1 MEKIQINP
9 SRLQWC
15 CNTLD
20 IDIDYLSK
28 HIRIAKQTLELAMQ
42 NQAVLS
48 VTQLTKIANFFKRN
62 LLFFI
67 DPSEIQEDK
76 IYSIA
81 FRTIN
86 NQEPIHSP
94 KLRAF
99 IERIEKQ
106 RQVYIELL
114 EDINEEVKQDWK
126 SKLEFNTND
135 IKQISANIRTWLNLP
150 IKYDFDILRQAV
162 ESKGIMVFVSN
173 GYNGK
178 WQIEKNEHVRG
189 FSLYYNILPIIVIQK
204 QVSLGAQAF
213 TLMHELAHLLLH
225 KESAIDNEESFYNYQ
240 GKEKEANEFAG
251 NLLIPDNF
259 LNQIDVDSLI
269 NLEITQYDEYLKK
282 FKQNWCVSGEA
293 ILVRLLINNK
303 ISNKYYRSYKNYKKD
318 QVEKMK
324 QVQTGPIP
332 RNYRYREPI
341 KIFGRPFVYTVFDAL
356 HNKHIT
362 LAKASTYLDNL
373 KISDIRKLEKYV

>member
-20 IDIDYLSK
+20 IDIDYLSI
-28 HIRIAKQTLELAMQ
+28 HIKIAKQTLEQAMQ

-48 VTQLTKIANFFKRN
+48 VKQLEKIANFFKRN

-67 DPSEIQEDK
+67 DPSEIQENK
-76 IYSIA
+76 IYSIQ

-106 RQVYIELL
+106 RQVYLDLL
-114 EDINEEVKQDWK
+114 EDINEPVKDSWK
-126 SKLEFNTND
+126 NKLEFNTND
-135 IKQISANIRTWLNLP
+135 IKLISANIRQWLNLP
-150 IKYDFDILRQAV
+150 INYKFDDVRQAV
-162 ESKGIMVFVSN
+162 ESKGIMVFISN

-189 FSLYYNILPIIVIQK
+189 FSLFYDILPIIVIRK
-204 QVSLGAQAF
+204 QVSVGAQAF

-225 KESAIDNEESFYNYQ
+225 KESAIDNEENFYSYQ

-259 LNQIDVDSLI
+259 LNQIDVCTLI
-269 NLEITQYDEYLKK
+269 NLDITQYDEYLKK
-282 FKQNWCVSGEA
+282 FKQSWCVSGEA

-303 ISNKYYRSYKNYKKD
+303 ISNKYYQSYKNYKKD
-318 QVEKMK
+318 QLEKMK
-324 QVQTGPIP
+324 KVQTGPIP
-332 RNYRYREPI
+332 RSYRYREPI
-341 KIFGRPFVYTVFDAL
+341 KMFGKPFVYAVFDAF
-356 HNKHIT
+356 HNKNIT
-362 LAKASTYLDNL
+362 LSKASTYLDNL